1 MQGSFV
7 QAQNIPRVGFINKV
21 FGFFAGALLI
31 ATGGAFLGFSSTSI
45 SAVLANPFILFG
57 AVILQLILAFT
68 IHLWQKKAPLNYIIF
83 ALFALLSGF
92 LLTPI
97 LLYAVGVMGA
107 QAGMLLIYKALFGA
121 TVTFAAAGI
130 FGWITN
136 RDLTSLRGFLMVA
149 LIGII
154 VTSLINMF
162 IGSNTL
168 ELIASGA
175 GIVIFTGFVAY
186 DIQMI
191 KRHYSDDMYVI
202 AAMQL
207 FLNFINLFT
216 SILRFL
222 IAMNKN

>member
-1 MQGSFV
+1 MQGTYV

-21 FGFFAGALLI
+21 FAFFAGALLI
-31 ATGGAFLGFSSTSI
+31 ATIGAFLGFSSTSMTM
-45 SAVLANPFILFG
+45 VLANPFILFG
-57 AVILQLILAFT
+57 SVILQLILAFT
-68 IHLWQKKAPLNYIIF
+68 VHLWQDKKPLNFIIF
-83 ALFALLSGF
+83 GFFALLSGF

-107 QAGMLLIYKALFGA
+107 QAGMMLIYKALLGA
-121 TVTFAAAGI
+121 TITFAAAGI
-130 FGWITN
+130 FGWVTN
-136 RDLTSLRGFLMVA
+136 RDLTSLGGFLMVA

-154 VTSLINMF
+154 ITSVVNIFL
-162 IGSNTL
+162 GSNVL
-168 ELIASGA
+168 ELVASGA
-175 GIVIFTGFVAY
+175 GILIFTGFVAY

-191 KRHYSDDMYVI
+191 KRHYGDNMYVL

-222 IAMNKN
+222 IAMNRN